1 MNEYESNKKAR
12 EEYGDCRLKFKIDTS
27 DKTFQKMNLENIEQM
42 QQLLY
47 DVGVCLDITGG
58 EVRISI
64 LPERYNR
71 NKGRYA
77 GRRRSYAKSDTGYY
91 KYSDIVYMM
100 QSMKD
105 QDIAN
110 EIGMPIATYRR
121 HKKVLKQSVYYN
133 SLDLNR
139 LLDKTYLDNLE
150 GNLSF

>member
-12 EEYGDCRLKFKIDTS
+12 EEYGDCRLNFKIDTT
-27 DKTFQKMNLENIEQM
+27 DKTFQKMNLKNLEQM

-47 DVGVCLDITGG
+47 DVGVHLDVTGG

-64 LPERYNR
+64 SPEKYNR
-71 NKGRYA
+71 KKGRYA
-77 GRRRSYAKSDTGYY
+77 GRRRSYAKSETGYY

-100 QSMKD
+100 QTMKD

-121 HKKVLKQSVYYN
+121 HKKVLKESAYYN

-139 LLDKTYLDNLE
+139 LVDKEYLRQHE